1 MGSNRSRDADK
12 RDADKKSSAKAGRRI
27 GVRQVGWLLLAVV
40 AVLFVVLN
48 NNKTEIN
55 LVVASPEWPMWVL
68 VVASMVIGFLLA
80 KLTGRR
86 RDD

>member
-1 MGSNRSRDADK
+1 MSRDETG
-12 RDADKKSSAKAGRRI
+12 KKGTPVASGRSISAK
-27 GVRQVGWLLLAVV
+27 QVWWAIVAVI

-48 NNKTEIN
+48 NEKTEIN
-55 LVVASPEWPMWVL
+55 FLVASPEWPMWVL

-80 KLTGRR
+80 KLTGWRR